1 LIPNIGGLLGMIPAV
16 ILAAFQSPWLAL
28 EVLIFYIALFTLSGN
43 VLGPWVMGRA
53 VQINSLVVIV
63 ATIAGAILGG
73 IIGILLS
80 VPVVA
85 VLKVI
90 LDFAYRR
97 LGPRLGLGLPADT
110 AAIPVLGAN
119 LQAGPSQ
126 RASPVRPEA
135 TRLGGAGDEDPVR

>member
-28 EVLIFYIALFTLSGN
+28 EVLIFFIALYTLSGN

-97 LGPRLGLGLPADT
+97 LGPRLGLGMPAGAT
-110 AAIPVLGAN
+110 AVPMPGVN
-119 LQAGPSQ
+119 PQAGSS
-126 RASPVRPEA
+126 RHVATVRPEA
-135 TRLGGAGDEDPVR
+135 TTLGGAGDEDPVR

>member
-1 LIPNIGGLLGMIPAV
+1 
-16 ILAAFQSPWLAL
+16 
-28 EVLIFYIALFTLSGN
+28 
-43 VLGPWVMGRA
+43 MGRA

-97 LGPRLGLGLPADT
+97 LGPRLGLGMPAGA
-110 AAIPVLGAN
+110 AAIPTPGAN
-119 LQAGPSQ
+119 PQARSSGHVSTP
-126 RASPVRPEA
+126 RPEA
-135 TRLGGAGDEDPVR
+135 TSLGGTGDEDPVR